1 MEIHVELLFGFSNLD
16 LLCRSSPCQ
25 ARTWQRLWRR
35 CLSKST
41 ISNPLQASSNGFEHK
56 DKKVDIE
63 DLFRL
68 CFSAHIVKRVHA
80 LLVVSGTAQSIYV
93 STRLINLYAYHG
105 ELAFAHKTFGNIP
118 SKDAYTWNSMI
129 AAYVRTGSCSEALNC
144 FNELISSATVLP
156 DNYTF
161 PPILKACQSLLDG
174 QKIHCRVLKVGF
186 LWDIFVAASLI
197 HMYSRFGLV
206 ADAQIIFTYMPFRD
220 SASWNAMISGL
231 CLNGYVEKALEVV
244 NEMRLEGIHLDPVT
258 IASILPVCAFVGD
271 FFSGIMIHVYAIKHG
286 LEHEVFVSNALINM
300 YAKFGYLQQAQE
312 VFDKMLAKD
321 RVSWN
326 SIISAYEQNEN
337 GISAIRFF
345 RGMQCLELKP
355 DILTLVSLAASVA
368 QLGDCQNGRLLHG
381 FIVRRA
387 YLMGNVIMGNAVLD
401 MYAKLGILDYAQKV
415 FHEMPKKDIISWNT
429 LISGFT
435 QNGLASEASE
445 AFSELESCMEV
456 TPNQGTWVSVLPA
469 YSHLG
474 ALQQGMKI
482 HGRVIKMSLHLDTY
496 VGTCLIDL
504 YGKCG
509 RLDIALSLFYEVPSM
524 SSVTWNAIIS
534 CHGIHGHVET
544 CLNLFKEMLQEG
556 VVPDHVTFLALLS
569 ACSHTGLVDKGQWCF
584 HLMQDKFGIKP
595 NLRHYG
601 CMVDMLGRAGLLEKA
616 YNFIKDMKVQPDSSV
631 WGALLAACRTHG
643 NVELAK
649 YASDQLFSIDSENV
663 GYYVLMSNIYAN
675 VGKWEGVNEMRS
687 SALGRGLKK
696 TPGWS
701 SVEVCNKIDVFY
713 TGNKSHP
720 KYDQIYSELNS
731 LTDKVKRLG
740 YVPDYSFVLQDVEE
754 DEKEHI
760 LSSHNERLAIAYAL
774 ISTPSKS
781 VIRIFKNLRVCG
793 DCHNWTKFVSE
804 ISEREIIVRD
814 SNRFH
819 HFKDGAC
826 SCGDYW

>member
-1 MEIHVELLFGFSNLD
+1 MQIIT
-16 LLCRSSPCQ
+16 CQ
-25 ARTWQRLWRR
+25 ARTWLRLWRR
-35 CLSKST
+35 CRSIST
-41 ISNPLQASSNGFEHK
+41 ISNHLQASSNGFEFEHK

-63 DLFRL
+63 NLFRL
-68 CFSAHIVKRVHA
+68 CHSSHVVKRVHA
-80 LLVVSGTAQSIYV
+80 LLVVSGTTHSIYV
-93 STRLINLYAYHG
+93 STRLINLYARHG
-105 ELAFAHKTFGNIP
+105 DLAFARKTFGHIR

-129 AAYVRTGSCSEALNC
+129 AAYVRTGCCSEASSC
-144 FNELISSATVLP
+144 FNELISSGEVPP

-161 PPILKACQSLLDG
+161 PPILKVCESLIDG
-174 QKIHCRVLKVGF
+174 KKIHCRVLKDGF
-186 LWDIFVAASLI
+186 IWDVFVSASLI
-197 HMYSRFGLV
+197 HMYSRFGFV
-206 ADAQIIFTYMPFRD
+206 ADAQNLFDNMPFRD
-220 SASWNAMISGL
+220 SASWNAMISGF
-231 CLNGYVEKALEVV
+231 CLNDNVEKALDFV
-244 NEMRLEGIHLDPVT
+244 NEMRLKSIRLDPVT
-258 IASILPVCAFVGD
+258 VASILPVCAFLGD
-271 FFSGIMIHVYAIKHG
+271 FLSGIMIHVYVIKHG
-286 LEHEVFVSNALINM
+286 LEHEVFVCNALINM
-300 YAKFGYLQQAQE
+300 YAKFGYLQHAQE
-312 VFDKMLAKD
+312 VFDKMLVKD

-337 GISAIRFF
+337 GKSAIRYF
-345 RGMQCLELKP
+345 RGMQCHGQQP
-355 DILTLVSLAASVA
+355 DILTLVSLAACVA

-381 FIVRRA
+381 FIIRRA
-387 YLMGNVIMGNAVLD
+387 YLMGNIIMGNAVVD
-401 MYAKLGILDYAQKV
+401 MYAKLGILDYARRV
-415 FHEMPKKDIISWNT
+415 FHEMPRKDIISWNT
-429 LISGFT
+429 LISGYS
-435 QNGLASEASE
+435 QNGLASEATE
-445 AFSELESCMEV
+445 AFSEMESCVEV

-482 HGRVIKMSLHLDTY
+482 HGRVIKISLHLDTY
-496 VGTCLIDL
+496 VGTCLIDM

-509 RLDIALSLFYEVPSM
+509 RLDTALSLFYEIPRT
-524 SSVTWNAIIS
+524 SSVPWNAIIS
-534 CHGIHGHVET
+534 SHGIHGHSET
-544 CLNLFKEMLQEG
+544 CLKLFEEMLQDG
-556 VVPDHVTFLALLS
+556 VNPDHITFLSLLS

-584 HLMQDKFGIKP
+584 HIMQDKFGIKP
-595 NLRHYG
+595 SLRHYG
-601 CMVDMLGRAGLLEKA
+601 CMVDLLGRAGLLEKA
-616 YNFIKDMKVQPDSSV
+616 YNFINDMTVQPDSSV

-649 YASDQLFSIDSENV
+649 HASDQLISIDSENV

-701 SVEVCNKIDVFY
+701 SVEVGNKNDVFY

-720 KYDQIYSELNS
+720 EHEQIYHKLHA

-760 LSSHNERLAIAYAL
+760 LSSHSERLAIAFAL

-793 DCHNWTKFVSE
+793 DCHNWTKFVSK

-819 HFKDGAC
+819 HFKDGSC